1 MNSLY
6 SAYLQKFPRC
16 YYTIAKEVFEG
27 RVTHRQLRYSAAI
40 LLYIVFYANDPVL
53 VRPRARYFAEVEDI
67 SEPLIGL
74 SIVLFTAFDF
84 FCQRAFLHLN
94 VNTVTW
100 RWWHELIVRNQD
112 AYFDSV
118 LPEVEIEKNV
128 KKKVL
133 DLVSKEKLFGYLPKK
148 VVRILATVLVYYHFE
163 HVDGEKLFSRKMK
176 ILPQIS
182 RTVRTRVLRFVLF
195 TDRVSYVCLVA
206 IALFYFGFL
215 AVNFTTFLAFSNY
228 WLSLGLIYMD
238 FFSMI
243 FGLVQ
248 MTQAAFFFTNCTIL
262 GTIVYTGHVRELYSQ
277 VEVMLAKYSSA
288 GSTTISVLPVQRC
301 YHVLA
306 NVLAEHNKV
315 CYLVMRGCVE
325 LFGSVLLAFICTNLP
340 VNVFLLRRNILLHY
354 STVSNLISW
363 AIVLAQS
370 MAAVVVFAPLAWCA
384 EVYHRPK
391 RWIPKLSMMLMTAA
405 DRPKWYLLQ
414 MKYDDLYGRLM
425 HGPKI
430 AINIGPVES
439 ITFRS
444 ALEFLFLYIAY
455 VLMAF
460 SQILSA
466 GWKNR
471 N

>member
-1 MNSLY
+1 ML
-6 SAYLQKFPRC
+6 C
-16 YYTIAKEVFEG
+16 
-27 RVTHRQLRYSAAI
+27 
-40 LLYIVFYANDPVL
+40 
-53 VRPRARYFAEVEDI
+53 
-67 SEPLIGL
+67 
-74 SIVLFTAFDF
+74 
-84 FCQRAFLHLN
+84 
-94 VNTVTW
+94 
-100 RWWHELIVRNQD
+100 
-112 AYFDSV
+112 
-118 LPEVEIEKNV
+118 
-128 KKKVL
+128 
-133 DLVSKEKLFGYLPKK
+133 
-148 VVRILATVLVYYHFE
+148 
-163 HVDGEKLFSRKMK
+163 
-176 ILPQIS
+176 
-182 RTVRTRVLRFVLF
+182 
-195 TDRVSYVCLVA
+195 
-206 IALFYFGFL
+206 FGFL

-262 GTIVYTGHVRELYSQ
+262 GTIVYTGHVRKLYSQ

-288 GSTTISVLPVQRC
+288 GQGSTISVLPVQRC

-405 DRPKWYLLQ
+405 ADRPKWYLLQ

-444 ALEFLFLYIAY
+444 ALEVVDFCVWSFWMIFDKLFLFC
-455 VLMAF
+455 F
-460 SQILSA
+460 
-466 GWKNR
+466 
-471 N
+471 